1 MVNSTTKYG
10 KKTHK
15 EKYVSIRVEKMELG
29 GMETVL
35 TRIILF
41 VAVIVLFEVFDYVK
55 RPIRNE
61 TKKEK

>member
-1 MVNSTTKYG
+1 
-10 KKTHK
+10 
-15 EKYVSIRVEKMELG
+15 MELG

-55 RPIRNE
+55 RPIRHE
-61 TKKEK
+61 RKKEK

>member
-1 MVNSTTKYG
+1 
-10 KKTHK
+10 
-15 EKYVSIRVEKMELG
+15 MELG

-55 RPIRNE
+55 RPTRQG